1 MKNNVI
7 NINAAKY
14 HVPSVRRIFEV
25 GGHTIDGYSGYLR
38 MEIIGILEECA
49 IAFECDYQELS
60 VGDVLEYLVAREE
73 ERQR

>member
-7 NINAAKY
+7 DINAAKY
-14 HVPSVRRIFEV
+14 HIPSPKRYTDGVHE
-25 GGHTIDGYSGYLR
+25 IDGVSGYLR
-38 MEIIGILEECA
+38 LELIGILEECA
-49 IAFECDYQELS
+49 LAFDCDYQELS

>member
-7 NINAAKY
+7 DINAAKY
-14 HVPSVRRIFEV
+14 HIPSPKRYT
-25 GGHTIDGYSGYLR
+25 GGIHETDSVTGYFR

-49 IAFECDYQELS
+49 IAFDCDYQELS

-73 ERQR
+73 ERQQ

>member
-7 NINAAKY
+7 DINAAK
-14 HVPSVRRIFEV
+14 HHIPSPKCYTNGTHETDSV
-25 GGHTIDGYSGYLR
+25 SGYFR

-49 IAFECDYQELS
+49 IAFECDYQELT

-73 ERQR
+73 ERRR